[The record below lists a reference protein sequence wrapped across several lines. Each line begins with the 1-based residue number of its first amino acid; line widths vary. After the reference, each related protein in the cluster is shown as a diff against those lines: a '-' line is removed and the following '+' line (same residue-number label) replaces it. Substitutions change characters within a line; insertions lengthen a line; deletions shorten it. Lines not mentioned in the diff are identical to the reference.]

1 MLVFN
6 RGDLH
11 WRNTVFLLSF
21 YGFLVAEKV
30 AYLPQVSGNNKA
42 MAIKYKKLQF
52 RMLIFNIGDFGSL
65 AQQNLPIHSI

>member
-11 WRNTVFLLSF
+11 WRNTIFLLSF
-21 YGFLVAEKV
+21 YGCFVAGKV
-30 AYLPQVSGNNKA
+30 AYLLQVSRNNNT
-42 MAIKYKKLQF
+42 MDIKYKKLQF
-52 RMLIFNIGDFGSL
+52 RMLIFNIRDFESL